1 MCCWCAGVAGGAIA
15 GHAIATFI
23 AVLGGAF
30 VSQYVSEKTI
40 SYIGGVLFLVFAALT
55 LLGVF

>member
-1 MCCWCAGVAGGAIA
+1 MVGVGVAGGAIA
-15 GHAIATFI
+15 GHALATFI

-40 SYIGGVLFLVFAALT
+40 SYIGGFLFLLFAALT